1 MASVEPEY
9 PISVN
14 ENQNASSSFR
24 SVCDGRAS
32 PWPYLDKIFKFKCI
46 TKKSVKMV
54 CLLCS
59 KQTEI
64 AAYIN
69 SPSNLKKHV
78 EVTSCLFIGLMA
90 VNAILFSIAI

>member
-1 MASVEPEY
+1 
-9 PISVN
+9 
-14 ENQNASSSFR
+14 
-24 SVCDGRAS
+24 
-32 PWPYLDKIFKFKCI
+32 
-46 TKKSVKMV
+46 MV

-59 KQTEI
+59 KHTKI
-64 AAYIN
+64 AAHIN